1 MLNLNKKIKSI
12 QRKYEIINFVT
23 GLLLMV
29 SGLIE
34 LSRENHASALNW
46 IIFGSMYLIMDNY
59 HPQIENPTFFEKLTD
74 ITRRVFSWVGF
85 VGSILLL
92 LFLAQY

>member
-1 MLNLNKKIKSI
+1 
-12 QRKYEIINFVT
+12 
-23 GLLLMV
+23 
-29 SGLIE
+29 
-34 LSRENHASALNW
+34 
-46 IIFGSMYLIMDNY
+46 MYLIMDNY